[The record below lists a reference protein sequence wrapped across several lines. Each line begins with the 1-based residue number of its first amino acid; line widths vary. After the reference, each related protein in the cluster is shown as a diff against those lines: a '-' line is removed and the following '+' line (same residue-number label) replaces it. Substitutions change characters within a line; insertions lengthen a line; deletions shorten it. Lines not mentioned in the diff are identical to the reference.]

1 MLMRKMTK
9 SEYNKNP
16 NICAYS
22 KCNAVI
28 PYDKAMDN
36 IKCCCASHG
45 QKHYHEMKRKER
57 EEERK
62 MIEQSK
68 TQEPTVV
75 TPAVVAEPKP
85 VVTPTSLREEW
96 LKDMELIQSTPLPGI
111 HVNNVHIDHMTLIIN
126 MPGCT
131 KMEDI
136 S

>member
-1 MLMRKMTK
+1 MLMRKLTK

-28 PYDKAMDN
+28 PYDKAMDD
-36 IKCCCASHG
+36 IKCCSASHG
-45 QKHYHEMKRKER
+45 QKYRHEMERKKR
-57 EEERK
+57 EEEQK

-68 TQEPTVV
+68 MQEPTVA
-75 TPAVVAEPKP
+75 TPAVVTEPKP

-96 LKDMELIQSTPLPGI
+96 LKDMELVQFTPLPGI
-111 HVNNVHIDHMTLIIN
+111 HVNRVNIDHMTLIIN

-131 KMEDI
+131 KKEDI

>member
-28 PYDKAMDN
+28 PYDKAMDD

-45 QKHYHEMKRKER
+45 QKYRHEMERKKR
-57 EEERK
+57 EEEQK
-62 MIEQSK
+62 MLEQAK
-68 TQEPTVV
+68 IQEP
-75 TPAVVAEPKP
+75 A
-85 VVTPTSLREEW
+85 VVTPTVMEEPEPVATQPSLREEW
-96 LKDMELIQSTPLPGI
+96 LKDMELVQFTPLPGV
-111 HVNNVHIDHMTLIIN
+111 HMNNVHIDHMTLIIN
-126 MPGCT
+126 MPRCAE
-131 KMEDI
+131 KEDI